1 MSSLCH
7 HTHDFDTQQNLMSTK
22 ALQDTFT
29 VMVLK
34 IIHRQKYDKTLFVQ
48 QERRNALIA
57 LTTVGECNMSEKKPE
72 TKETKKKIE
81 RSDTEKEARAI
92 RDSLASSLF
101 LEFLPHYWDIADDL
115 PAYIKLKLVL
125 NGFTSIWNACTVLCN
140 DISDR
145 KLRMQMDGML
155 RHMQT
160 WHEMPSIT

>member
-1 MSSLCH
+1 
-7 HTHDFDTQQNLMSTK
+7 
-22 ALQDTFT
+22 
-29 VMVLK
+29 
-34 IIHRQKYDKTLFVQ
+34 
-48 QERRNALIA
+48 
-57 LTTVGECNMSEKKPE
+57 MSEKKPE

-81 RSDTEKEARAI
+81 MSDTEKEARAI
-92 RDSLASSLF
+92 RDRLASCLF

-115 PAYIKLKLVL
+115 QAYIKLKLVL

-160 WHEMPSIT
+160 WHEMPSITDMEIEIAKTKRQRKSNAARMTYH